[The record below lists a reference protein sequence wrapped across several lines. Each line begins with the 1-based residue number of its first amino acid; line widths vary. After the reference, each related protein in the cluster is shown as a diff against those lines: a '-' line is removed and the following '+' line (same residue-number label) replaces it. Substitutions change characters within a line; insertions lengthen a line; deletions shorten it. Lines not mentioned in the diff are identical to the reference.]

1 VTARRWHW
9 RRQIES
15 PAICQGRAPIEWL
28 HACPEPGRGAA
39 AEDEADP
46 LIDPAEAEAERIGS
60 AIDLILSN
68 PSAIGEL
75 IARAAPDDVRADGWT
90 PFCRRLF
97 LQVLAETGRVST
109 ACEYTRLSKQSAYAL
124 RARDPLFAAG
134 WDAASELARAQLA
147 DALYEKALDGV
158 SDTITKDG
166 EVVAVRH
173 RFDSRLS
180 TTVLARLDRRCDR
193 AEERGSKHLALVQ
206 RWDDVIGMIGR
217 GEDDAA
223 IAILEAGPQSA
234 QHSQPSQLRAQ
245 EHPGDA
251 SSTKSETNSPTAD
264 KEEVERVHLWDP
276 CWKDENGVWMTD
288 FPPLPGFTGYQS
300 CEWND
305 PDRSYK
311 RECSSEEAELL
322 DADDAAAE
330 AAERADEERLRNEW
344 FERLRTELLR
354 TERGATDAAALQPG
368 ECKGEPANPDAPSPP
383 PA

>member
-1 VTARRWHW
+1 
-9 RRQIES
+9 
-15 PAICQGRAPIEWL
+15 
-28 HACPEPGRGAA
+28 
-39 AEDEADP
+39 
-46 LIDPAEAEAERIGS
+46 
-60 AIDLILSN
+60 
-68 PSAIGEL
+68 
-75 IARAAPDDVRADGWT
+75 
-90 PFCRRLF
+90 
-97 LQVLAETGRVST
+97 VLAETGRVST
-109 ACEYTRLSKQSAYAL
+109 ACEYTRLSKQSACAL

-245 EHPGDA
+245 EHPVDA
-251 SSTKSETNSPTAD
+251 SGTKSETNSPTAD
-264 KEEVERVHLWDP
+264 KEEFERIHLWDR
-276 CWKDENGVWMTD
+276 CSKDENGVWMTD
-288 FPPLPGFTGYQS
+288 FPPPPGFAGYQS

-305 PDRSYK
+305 PDQSYK

-330 AAERADEERLRNEW
+330 AEERAGEERLRNEW

-354 TERGATDAAALQPG
+354 TERSATDAAALQPG
-368 ECKGEPANPDAPSPP
+368 ECKEEPGNPEAPSPP

>member
-1 VTARRWHW
+1 MDEPCTPNPIPLPCATAH
-9 RRQIES
+9 S
-15 PAICQGRAPIEWL
+15 APVEWL

-39 AEDEADP
+39 AAGEPDP

-134 WDAASELARAQLA
+134 WDAASELARAPLA

-158 SDTITKDG
+158 TDTITKDG

-180 TTVLARLDRRCDR
+180 TAVLARLDRRCDR
-193 AEERGSKHLALVQ
+193 AEEKGSKHLALVQ

-223 IAILEAGPQSA
+223 LAVLEAGPQSA
-234 QHSQPSQLRAQ
+234 QHSQASQLP
-245 EHPGDA
+245 E
-251 SSTKSETNSPTAD
+251 ENSPTEV
-264 KEEVERVHLWDP
+264 EEVDLWHR
-276 CWKDENGVWMTD
+276 CWKDDDGVWMTD
-288 FPPLPGFTGYQS
+288 FPPPPGFTGYQT
-300 CEWND
+300 EWND
-305 PDRSYK
+305 PDHCYQ
-311 RECSSEEAELL
+311 RECSPEEVELL
-322 DADDAAAE
+322 DRNEAAAE
-330 AAERADEERLRNEW
+330 AEERGEDERLRDEW
-344 FERLRTELLR
+344 FGLLR
-354 TERGATDAAALQPG
+354 AEVEADGRSRRNQAKT
-368 ECKGEPANPDAPSPP
+368 
-383 PA
+383 

>member
-1 VTARRWHW
+1 
-9 RRQIES
+9 
-15 PAICQGRAPIEWL
+15 
-28 HACPEPGRGAA
+28 
-39 AEDEADP
+39 
-46 LIDPAEAEAERIGS
+46 
-60 AIDLILSN
+60 
-68 PSAIGEL
+68 
-75 IARAAPDDVRADGWT
+75 
-90 PFCRRLF
+90 
-97 LQVLAETGRVST
+97 VLAETGRVST

-180 TTVLARLDRRCDR
+180 TAVLARLDRHCDR

-223 IAILEAGPQSA
+223 IAILDAGPQSA

-245 EHPGDA
+245 EHPGNA

-288 FPPLPGFTGYQS
+288 FPPPPGFTGYQS

-322 DADDAAAE
+322 DADEAAAE
-330 AAERADEERLRNEW
+330 AEERADEERLRNER
-344 FERLRTELLR
+344 FERLRTQLFR
-354 TERGATDAAALQPG
+354 TERSATGAPALQPG
-368 ECKGEPANPDAPSPP
+368 ECKGEPGNPQAPSPP

>member
-1 VTARRWHW
+1 MDEPITPNSTPRPFSTPH
-9 RRQIES
+9 S
-15 PAICQGRAPIEWL
+15 APIEWL
-28 HACPEPGRGAA
+28 HACPELSGGAA
-39 AEDEADP
+39 AEGEADP
-46 LIDPAEAEAERIGS
+46 RIDPAEAEAERSGS

-180 TTVLARLDRRCDR
+180 TAVLARLDRRCDR

-234 QHSQPSQLRAQ
+234 QHRQPSQL
-245 EHPGDA
+245 PD
-251 SSTKSETNSPTAD
+251 TNSPTAD
-264 KEEVERVHLWDP
+264 KEEVERIHLWDR
-276 CWKDENGVWMTD
+276 CWKDEDGVWMTD
-288 FPPLPGFTGYQS
+288 FPPPPGFTGYQS

-311 RECSSEEAELL
+311 RKCSSEEAELL

-330 AAERADEERLRNEW
+330 AEERADEERLRNEW
-344 FERLRTELLR
+344 FERLRTDLLR
-354 TERGATDAAALQPG
+354 TERSATGAAALQPG
-368 ECKGEPANPDAPSPP
+368 ECKEEPGNPDAPSPP